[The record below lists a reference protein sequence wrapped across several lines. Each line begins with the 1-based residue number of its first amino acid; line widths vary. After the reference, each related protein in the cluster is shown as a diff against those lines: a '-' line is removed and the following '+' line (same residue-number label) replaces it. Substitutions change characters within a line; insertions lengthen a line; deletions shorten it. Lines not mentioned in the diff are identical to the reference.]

1 MRRSPRTIPFT
12 PLNTVDTTNLS
23 LQAFHQYFGAFT
35 AAFPMKS
42 IRTLLTLGLV
52 PFVLAINAQDDP
64 ATNGKLNSLLY
75 HIDRMYVDEV
85 DKKKIVDAAIIRM
98 LEELDPH
105 SIYIPKEELEE
116 VNEPLK
122 GNFEGVGIQFN
133 IIRDTIYV
141 VDAIAGG
148 PSERLG
154 IRSGDRVVAI
164 DGETVAGVNFKNSDV
179 MKRLRGKK
187 GTKVNVAILRK
198 GEADLLDFTI
208 TRDKIP
214 IYSVEASYMA
224 SPSVGYIKVSR
235 FSATTMKEFR
245 EKMDEL
251 KKAGMQDLILDL
263 QGNGGGYLRTAIEM
277 SDEFLGE
284 RKLIVYT
291 EGRNAP
297 REDTYATSDGRFEK
311 GKLVVLIDEGSASAS
326 EIVSGAVQD
335 WDRGLIIGRR
345 SFGKGLVQRP
355 VMLPDGSAVRLTV
368 SRYYTPSG
376 RSIQKSY
383 EEGVEAY
390 LREKSDRFA
399 KGELTN
405 PDSLH
410 LVDTVRYYTMNK
422 RIVYGGGGVMPDVF
436 VPIDT
441 TQSSAYFGQLVRRGV
456 LNTFALN
463 HVDQNRS
470 SLLATFPDPETY
482 RTRFQVGA
490 KLLEEL
496 VSEAEKEGIER
507 DAEGLARS
515 QALIE
520 LRLKALIARDLWNTS
535 AYWQMINADNPV
547 DRSFQKAIE
556 ALSDNT
562 FQRMGMAKY

>member
-1 MRRSPRTIPFT
+1 MMCSAFT
-12 PLNTVDTTNLS
+12 PLNTHRATTRHQRTFLPYLDLHIFFQNMTLS
-23 LQAFHQYFGAFT
+23 RIL
-35 AAFPMKS
+35 P
-42 IRTLLTLGLV
+42 LLLILSSS
-52 PFVLAINAQDDP
+52 LISAQDDP
-64 ATNGKLNSLLY
+64 YTTGKLNALLY
-75 HIDRMYVDEV
+75 HIDRQYVDDV
-85 DKKKIVDAAIIRM
+85 DKKKLVDAAVVRI

-105 SIYIPKEELEE
+105 STYIPKEELEE

-141 VDAIAGG
+141 VDAISGG

-154 IRSGDRVVAI
+154 IRAGDRIITI
-164 DGETVAGVNFKNSDV
+164 DGETVAGVSFKNSDV

-187 GTKVNVAILRK
+187 GSKVNVGIQRK
-198 GEADLLDFTI
+198 GETDLLDFSI

-224 SPSVGYIKVSR
+224 SPTVGYIKVSR

-245 EKMDEL
+245 EKLDEL

-284 RKLIVYT
+284 RKLLVYT

-297 REDTYATSDGRFEK
+297 REDTYATREGRFEK
-311 GKLVVLIDEGSASAS
+311 GKLVVLVDEGSASAS

-376 RSIQKSY
+376 RCIQKPY

-390 LREKSDRFA
+390 QREKAERWK

-410 LVDTVRYYTMNK
+410 ASDTLRYYTMNK
-422 RIVYGGGGVMPDVF
+422 RVVFGGGGIMPDVF

-441 TQSSAYFGQLVRRGV
+441 TYSSAYFGQLVRRGV
-456 LNTFALN
+456 LNTFALD
-463 HVDQNRS
+463 HVDRKRAE
-470 SLLATFPDPETY
+470 LLASYPDPETF
-482 RTRFQVGA
+482 RTKFQVSP
-490 KLLEEL
+490 EL
-496 VSEAEKEGIER
+496 MDALVAN
-507 DAEGLARS
+507 AEGEGVAPDPEGLERS
-515 QALIE
+515 RSLIE

-535 AYWQMINADNPV
+535 AYWQMINAENPV
-547 DRSFQKAIE
+547 DRSFQKALE
-556 ALSDNT
+556 SLADNT
-562 FQRMGMAKY
+562 FQRMGMAK